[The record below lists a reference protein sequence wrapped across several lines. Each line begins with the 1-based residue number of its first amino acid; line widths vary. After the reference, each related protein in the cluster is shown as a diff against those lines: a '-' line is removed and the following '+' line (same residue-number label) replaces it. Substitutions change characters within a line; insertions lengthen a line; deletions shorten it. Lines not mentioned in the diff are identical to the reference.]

1 MKETKNIKVQDAKFA
16 ELKNEEVTPVEETEK
31 KGVPI
36 WVIVLGI
43 VAGSIIAGVTGVTIF
58 NVRKSDGTDEESE
71 NSDGTSAIVYDE
83 PVAVE

>member
-16 ELKNEEVTPVEETEK
+16 ELKNEEDTPVEETEK

-43 VAGSIIAGVTGVTIF
+43 VAGSIIAGATIF

-71 NSDGTSAIVYDE
+71 NSDGTSASYDE

>member
-43 VAGSIIAGVTGVTIF
+43 VAGSIIAGATIF